1 MATNE
6 HRHHRNYLWL
16 SAGAH
21 FATDFYNGFLAPLLP
36 LIVTR
41 LNLSLTSVGLLL
53 SVSSISNS
61 LLQTPMGLLADRM
74 NRNFFL
80 LFGPL
85 ITALFM
91 GLLGYARTY
100 GTLVTILVMSG
111 IGTAMFHPPGAAVVG
126 VSQNQRKGLAMSIF
140 NTAGALGIALGSLI
154 IVPLTNRFGL
164 QATAITIVPA
174 LIFFF
179 AAFHLLPTP
188 PGRGQQTASSPSSRM
203 PLRTGGWLITNLYLM
218 VVIRATTVSAF
229 SGFIPLF
236 VTSQGQSALFGG
248 TALAVFQLFATAGML
263 MGGHWYDRLGAKN
276 ILALSFIFIA
286 PLGLGFIF
294 LPGQAGL
301 PFLALLGFF
310 LSSSTSVNILL
321 AQEMMPTRASFMS
334 SIMMGLGWGVA
345 GILMTP
351 IGAMAD
357 ALGLRWTLAIVSCF
371 SLPGLG
377 LVLLFRFPRNYQG
390 LEAGLR
396 REA

>member
-1 MATNE
+1 MASQENSS
-6 HRHHRNYLWL
+6 HRRYLWL
-16 SAGAH
+16 SAGGH

-53 SVSSISNS
+53 SFSSLSNS
-61 LLQTPMGLLADRM
+61 LLQMPMGLLADRM
-74 NRNFFL
+74 NRNYFL

-91 GLLGYARTY
+91 GLLGYARNY
-100 GTLVTILVMSG
+100 GMLVAILVMSG

-164 QATAITIVPA
+164 EATIVTVVPA
-174 LIFFF
+174 LFFF
-179 AAFHLLPTP
+179 CSAYFLLPLSRRQSQRNP
-188 PGRGQQTASSPSSRM
+188 LSPSPRLV
-203 PLRTGGWLITNLYLM
+203 PRAGFWVILNLYLM
-218 VVIRATTVSAF
+218 VVVRAATVSAF
-229 SGFIPLF
+229 SGFIPLY

-263 MGGHWYDRLGAKN
+263 MGGHWYDRMGAKN
-276 ILALSFIFIA
+276 ILTLSFVFA
-286 PLGLGFIF
+286 LPLGLGFIF
-294 LPGQAGL
+294 LSGKAGL

-321 AQEMMPTRASFMS
+321 AQEIMPARASFMS

-351 IGAMAD
+351 IGALAD
-357 ALGLRWTLAIVSCF
+357 ALGLRATLTIVSLF
-371 SLPGLG
+371 SVSGLG
-377 LVLLFRFPRNYQG
+377 LVLLFRFPQRGHTQ
-390 LEAGLR
+390 A
-396 REA
+396 

>member
-6 HRHHRNYLWL
+6 NSSQRKYLWL

-21 FATDFYNGFLAPLLP
+21 FTTDFYNGFLAPLLP
-36 LIVTR
+36 LIVAR
-41 LNLSLTSVGLLL
+41 LDLSLTSVGLLL
-53 SVSSISNS
+53 SLSSVSNS

-85 ITALFM
+85 ITAIFM
-91 GLLGYARTY
+91 GFLGYARSY

-126 VSQNQRKGLAMSIF
+126 GSQNRRRGLAMAIF

-154 IVPLTNRFGL
+154 IVPLTHRFGL
-164 QATAITIVPA
+164 EATAITIVPA
-174 LIFFF
+174 LIFFL
-179 AAFHLLPTP
+179 ASVNLLPP
-188 PGRGQQTASSPSSRM
+188 SPHPARQQVLSISPSL
-203 PLRTGGWLITNLYLM
+203 PLRTGRWLILILYLM

-229 SGFIPLF
+229 SGFIPLY

-248 TALAVFQLFATAGML
+248 TALAVFQLFATVGML
-263 MGGHWYDRLGAKN
+263 VGGHWYDRLGAKN
-276 ILALSFIFIA
+276 ILALSFVFVV

-294 LPGQAGL
+294 LPGSTGL

-321 AQEMMPTRASFMS
+321 AQEILPSRASLMS

-357 ALGLRWTLAIVSCF
+357 ALGLRWTLGIVSFF
-371 SLPGLG
+371 SALGLG
-377 LVLLFRFPRNYQG
+377 LVLLFQFPQKFLDPGN
-390 LEAGLR
+390 EHN
-396 REA
+396 